1 MSAAFYQDEVKFY
14 VAVDC
19 IILGFNNKELNVLL
33 YKRSFEPMKGQW
45 SLMGG
50 FVKSGESVD
59 EAASRVLTDC
69 TGIEHLFMEQIG
81 AYGDVSR
88 DLGERVISVAY
99 YSLVNMNDFSPEILE
114 NHNATWTKIS
124 ELPDLI
130 FDHNQ
135 MINDTLSVLK
145 KKAASRPI
153 GFNLLPEQFTLPQ
166 LQTLYEAIYQ
176 TLLDKRNFRKKLNAM
191 DILEKLDIK
200 EFRKSRHTNG
210 MVSVFARG
218 KLQKT
223 LLSTLNWKG
232 YDFLEVVP
240 DFTSQVCPVCQ
251 NLDPKNREH
260 KTFFCTCCGYEDDA
274 DHVGSLNIRTRAT
287 DQEILDLCQKYQ
299 YKHKE
304 LQRAMKIVY
313 AGRTPVAAV
322 GTTDMHSLT
331 QEHQQGKKNKLFQFI
346 SVDSP
351 SLDTK
356 AYCMEGESEGFV
368 QMSRMLTA
376 AMKSN
381 AEALASEQRMSCR
394 ISVSRM
400 TPYHLGALMY
410 FFFLTIAY
418 EGSLLQIN
426 AFDQPGV
433 EAYKKILHQYL
444 RSFLQ

>member
-99 YSLVNMNDFSPEILE
+99 YSLVNMNDFSPEI
-114 NHNATWTKIS
+114 S

-153 GFNLLPEQFTLPQ
+153 GFNLLPKQFTLPQ

-200 EFRKSRHTNG
+200 DKKS
-210 MVSVFARG
+210 SKRG
-218 KLQKT
+218 AFLYKFNEKKYNKWVEQ
-223 LLSTLNWKG
+223 G
-232 YDFLEVVP
+232 FDF
-240 DFTSQVCPVCQ
+240 
-251 NLDPKNREH
+251 
-260 KTFFCTCCGYEDDA
+260 
-274 DHVGSLNIRTRAT
+274 SL
-287 DQEILDLCQKYQ
+287 
-299 YKHKE
+299 
-304 LQRAMKIVY
+304 
-313 AGRTPVAAV
+313 
-322 GTTDMHSLT
+322 
-331 QEHQQGKKNKLFQFI
+331 
-346 SVDSP
+346 
-351 SLDTK
+351 
-356 AYCMEGESEGFV
+356 
-368 QMSRMLTA
+368 
-376 AMKSN
+376 
-381 AEALASEQRMSCR
+381 
-394 ISVSRM
+394 
-400 TPYHLGALMY
+400 
-410 FFFLTIAY
+410 
-418 EGSLLQIN
+418 
-426 AFDQPGV
+426 
-433 EAYKKILHQYL
+433 
-444 RSFLQ
+444 